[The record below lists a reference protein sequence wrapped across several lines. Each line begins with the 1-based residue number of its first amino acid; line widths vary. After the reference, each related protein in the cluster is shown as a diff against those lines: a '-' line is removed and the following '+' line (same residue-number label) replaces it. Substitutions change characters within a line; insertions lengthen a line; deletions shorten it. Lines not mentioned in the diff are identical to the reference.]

1 MFNGII
7 YNQGKIS
14 KILKRP
20 KGINIF
26 VKSNFKL
33 DKKNIGLSVAC
44 DGVCLTLISF
54 KSKLM
59 EFYLSNETLVR
70 SKFKFLKNDDILNLE
85 LPLSYGTKISGHIC
99 QGHVDTVARVLTIK
113 KVDKS
118 YLFEFQI
125 PTKERKNLIEK
136 ASICVNGIS
145 LTISKVS
152 KKGFQIWVIPHTY
165 NETNLST
172 LKKNDLVNIE
182 IDILSKYVRNYFN
195 DKK

>member
-7 YNQGKIS
+7 YNQGIIT

-33 DKKNIGLSVAC
+33 NNKDIGLSVAC

-59 EFYLSNETLVR
+59 EFYLSKETIDR
-70 SKFKFLKNDDILNLE
+70 SRFKFLKNNDILNLE
-85 LPLSYGTKISGHIC
+85 LPLKYGTRISGHIC
-99 QGHVDTVARVLTIK
+99 QGHVDTVGKILSLK
-113 KVDKS
+113 KIDKS
-118 YLFEFQI
+118 YLFDFVI
-125 PTKERKNLIEK
+125 PLKERKHLIEK

-152 KKGFQIWVIPHTY
+152 KKGFQIWVIPYTY

-172 LKKNDLVNIE
+172 LKKKDLVNIE

-195 DKK
+195 EKK

>member
-14 KILKRP
+14 KISKRP

-26 VKSNFKL
+26 VKSDFKL
-33 DKKNIGLSVAC
+33 KKKDIGLSIAC

-70 SKFKFLKNDDILNLE
+70 SKFKFLKTNDIINLE
-85 LPLSYGTKISGHIC
+85 LPLKYGTKISGHIC
-99 QGHVDTVARVLTIK
+99 QGHVDTVSKVLSIK
-113 KVDKS
+113 MIDKS
-118 YLFEFQI
+118 YLFDFEI
-125 PTKERKNLIEK
+125 SSKERKNLIEK

-145 LTISKVS
+145 LTISKVT
-152 KKGFQIWVIPHTY
+152 KKGFQIWIIPHTY

-195 DKK
+195 AKK